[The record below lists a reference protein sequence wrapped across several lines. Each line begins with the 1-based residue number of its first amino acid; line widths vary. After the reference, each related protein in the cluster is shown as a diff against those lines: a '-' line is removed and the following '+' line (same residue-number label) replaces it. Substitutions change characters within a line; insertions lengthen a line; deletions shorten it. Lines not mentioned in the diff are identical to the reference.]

1 MKKELTY
8 EENQESILN
17 FVKDVIEDYTKH
29 NSNKKFDVDNIIN
42 AEKETLL
49 FVAARDGGIA
59 AVEHL
64 LHLGADVSKPS
75 GQKKRTPLYIAA
87 KKGHRE
93 VFEILLLGRRTR
105 GDLRSASQVLRG
117 EHHKSRKFEAT
128 SLLYRAAERGYFDVC
143 RTILDNGGAIGI
155 DRPKSQ
161 GVTPLMIAA
170 RNGSHDCVKVL
181 LKYVFF
187 LCYFVSSPYPHRNVL
202 QLLLKTDTEPT
213 RTVLHTDVHLCT
225 KQHLRD
231 SLIFVS
237 YY

>member
-1 MKKELTY
+1 MHTQILRKLISRFALEHRYDPTKHTVSMKKELTY
-8 EENQESILN
+8 EENQKSILN

-29 NSNKKFDVDNIIN
+29 NLNKKLHVDDIIN

-181 LKYVFF
+181 LKYV
-187 LCYFVSSPYPHRNVL
+187 V
-202 QLLLKTDTEPT
+202 
-213 RTVLHTDVHLCT
+213 
-225 KQHLRD
+225 
-231 SLIFVS
+231 
-237 YY
+237 

>member
-187 LCYFVSSPYPHRNVL
+187 VL
-202 QLLLKTDTEPT
+202 FCLFRIHTEMYYNYYSKQIRSRPERFCT
-213 RTVLHTDVHLCT
+213 RTYTSVRSSICGI
-225 KQHLRD
+225 R
-231 SLIFVS
+231 
-237 YY
+237 